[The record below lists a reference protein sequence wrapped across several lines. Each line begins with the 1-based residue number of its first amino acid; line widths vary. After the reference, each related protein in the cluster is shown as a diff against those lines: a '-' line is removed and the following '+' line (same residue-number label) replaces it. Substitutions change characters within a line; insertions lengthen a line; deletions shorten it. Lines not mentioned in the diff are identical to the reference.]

1 MLVAAGSDGAE
12 DVAGV
17 KKTLVEWGWYC
28 CVGGGVS
35 WPVPA
40 GVYVALTVRWYCP
53 ALVTGA
59 RNLNRRRARPG
70 SFGGVAEC
78 TGSSKA
84 GSFQG
89 CDLQSCGP
97 LVPLWEKDRALAG
110 KYCHSTHVSASHLIT
125 QVAVAQGQGP

>member
-1 MLVAAGSDGAE
+1 MRRRGSILAGASRSLCSLNRTMVLSSA
-12 DVAGV
+12 
-17 KKTLVEWGWYC
+17 
-28 CVGGGVS
+28 S
-35 WPVPA
+35 
-40 GVYVALTVRWYCP
+40 
-53 ALVTGA
+53 
-59 RNLNRRRARPG
+59 NLNRRRARPG

-89 CDLQSCGP
+89 CDLESCGP

-110 KYCHSTHVSASHLIT
+110 KYGHSTHVSASHLIT